1 MAAIH
6 KFLFEKSF
14 DDPDM
19 LAPKKKPK
27 TEAPVVDEPEEPV
40 VPTVT
45 MTEEEFAAKLKEVEE
60 EAYLRGKTEVE
71 DAQSRSIEDEIAAA
85 LRSISIQLPD
95 IAAKLGPEAE
105 MRSGDAVLVA
115 ASVAR
120 KLLPEK
126 MAEGAIEEIEGLVRS
141 TVSGLINE
149 PRVVVRANPEIA
161 EGLRER
167 LAEVATETG
176 FDGKLTIVDDEKQP
190 VGNCHM
196 EWSDGGAERDVER
209 MLNDLD
215 GLIDRYRE
223 AQEAAR
229 IAAEEEAAAL
239 AEAEATAE
247 AEASADEDDE
257 TGTPEADE
265 QPPGEN
271 EESDEQ
277 TALDADDKPV

>member
-6 KFLFEKSF
+6 KFLFDKSF
-14 DDPDM
+14 DEPDM
-19 LAPKKKPK
+19 LAPKKKAR
-27 TEAPVVDEPEEPV
+27 TEAPVEDEPKEPV

-45 MTEEEFAAKLKEVEE
+45 MTEEEFAAKLKEVED
-60 EAYLRGKTEVE
+60 EAYTRGKTEME
-71 DAQSRSIEDEIAAA
+71 NAQTRSVEDEIATA
-85 LRSISIQLPD
+85 LRSISVQLPD
-95 IAAKLGPEAE
+95 IAERLGPEAE
-105 MRSGDAVLVA
+105 MRSGDAVLIA

-161 EGLRER
+161 ENLRER
-167 LAEVATETG
+167 LAEIATETG

-229 IAAEEEAAAL
+229 IAAEEEAAAAL
-239 AEAEATAE
+239 AEAEAE
-247 AEASADEDDE
+247 AAAKEDDE
-257 TGTPEADE
+257 SEASEDGE
-265 QPPGEN
+265 PAPDEN
-271 EESDEQ
+271 EEGDQQ
-277 TALDADDKPV
+277 TALDADGKPV